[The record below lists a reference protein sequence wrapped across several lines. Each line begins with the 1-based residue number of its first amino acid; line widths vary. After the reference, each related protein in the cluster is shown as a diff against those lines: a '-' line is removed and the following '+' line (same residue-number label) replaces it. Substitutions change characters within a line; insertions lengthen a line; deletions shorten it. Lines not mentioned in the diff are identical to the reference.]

1 MASVTNKLLLDVDGV
16 LTDGKVYVTHK
27 GERFKAFHSRD
38 NRAIAQFVAAGWEV
52 HLVSVSGWPGAQEF
66 SKNTGAIVWK
76 SADKSERAIK
86 AITNEEPFIAVGDDV
101 FDLDMLGCARRAFC
115 PSDADQEVKRM
126 HYVETLDVKGGDGI
140 VAELAR
146 ILLGK
151 GDR

>member
-38 NRAIAQFVAAGWEV
+38 NRAIAQFVAAGW
-52 HLVSVSGWPGAQEF
+52 
-66 SKNTGAIVWK
+66 IVWK